1 MGRCY
6 HPAMNR
12 DLDKLRRRPFFF
24 PLVVPILVFIALVA
38 AAAWLF
44 DARATTVVVVVRHAE
59 AEVSSDPDPGLG
71 VDGRERAARLA
82 KMLSQARPV
91 RGIDAIF
98 TSELRRTQQTVT
110 PLSETLALPLSVVAT
125 AAWKDLP
132 NRILR
137 SHRGEYVLVAG
148 NSTTVP
154 ALVQGLSGESVSVRE
169 DEYDAM
175 FIVFVPQISKA
186 KVVRVRY

>member
-1 MGRCY
+1 
-6 HPAMNR
+6 MNR

-24 PLVVPILVFIALVA
+24 PLVVPILVFIALIA
-38 AAAWLF
+38 AAAWIF
-44 DARATTVVVVVRHAE
+44 DARATTVVVIVRHAE
-59 AEVSSDPDPGLG
+59 TEASSDPDPGLS

-82 KMLSQARPV
+82 KMLSEARPV

-110 PLSETLALPLSVVAT
+110 PLSETLALPVSVVPTAT
-125 AAWKDLP
+125 WKDLP
-132 NRILR
+132 RRILR

-148 NSTTVP
+148 HSNTVP
-154 ALVQGLSGESVSVRE
+154 SLIHALTGETVSLRE

-186 KVVRVRY
+186 KVVRIRY

>member
-1 MGRCY
+1 
-6 HPAMNR
+6 MNR
-12 DLDKLRRRPFFF
+12 DLERLRRRPFFF
-24 PLVVPILVFIALVA
+24 PLVVPILVFVALVA
-38 AAAWLF
+38 AAVWIF

-59 AEVSSDPDPGLG
+59 TEFGTDPDPGLS

-110 PLSETLALPLSVVAT
+110 PLSETLALPLSVVPT

-132 NRILR
+132 SRILR
-137 SHRGEYVLVAG
+137 SHRGEYVLVSG
-148 NSTTVP
+148 NLTTVP
-154 ALVQGLSGESVSVRE
+154 ALVKALSDESVSVRE

-186 KVVRVRY
+186 KIVRVRY